1 MTDFLTTKWVPP
13 HVAALSGYHAA
24 ETVTNGPDVLKM
36 DLNECQAPPSPRVV
50 AALRAAVEADAAL
63 NWYPDS
69 TCAPLRQSIGRY
81 LHISADSVLV
91 ANGSNMAMELI
102 ARAFLTRDDPV
113 LIVSPVY
120 AVFSVQCK
128 LQQARIETFQF
139 HKPFAPDFAELL
151 TRVAL
156 PVPSRGRDQPPA
168 RPSDACKIIYLANP
182 NNPTGVGY
190 PREQIRALVEKRP
203 DTLIVLDEAYVE
215 YCGGSS
221 VDLVATHP
229 NLLVLRSFSKA
240 FSLAGMRCG
249 YVVAQPAVLD
259 VLARVLAPW
268 AVSGLTQAAAQA
280 AVEDLDY
287 MRETVAECARA
298 RRQIVDG
305 LTDLGFVVHDTQAN
319 FIIWQVSAPAH
330 VVQVLAARHVY
341 VSNKDSVP
349 QLKGCLRLTVGNRDQ
364 AKRFLGIVEKLQA
377 RRLLEP

>member
-1 MTDFLTTKWVPP
+1 MTDFSTSKWVPP

-24 ETVTNGPDVLKM
+24 ETVTSGPDVLKM
-36 DLNECQAPPSPRVV
+36 DLNECQAPPSPRVA
-50 AALRAAVEADAAL
+50 AALRAAVDGDAAL

-69 TCAPLRQSIGRY
+69 TCAPLRQSIGHY
-81 LHISADSVLV
+81 LHVPADSVMV
-91 ANGSNMAMELI
+91 TNGSNMAMELI

-120 AVFSVQCK
+120 AVFPVQCK
-128 LQQARIETFQF
+128 VQQARIETFQF
-139 HKPFAPDFAELL
+139 HQPFAPDFAELL
-151 TRVAL
+151 TREGAY
-156 PVPSRGRDQPPA
+156 
-168 RPSDACKIIYLANP
+168 KIIYLANP

-215 YCGGSS
+215 YYGGSS

-249 YVVAQPAVLD
+249 YVVAQPSVLD
-259 VLARVLAPW
+259 VLGRVLAPW
-268 AVSGLTQAAAQA
+268 AVSGLTQVAARA
-280 AVEDLDY
+280 AVEDLEY

-305 LTDLGFVVHDTQAN
+305 LKDLGFVVHDTQAN
-319 FIIWQVSAPAH
+319 FIIWQVPVPAH
-330 VVQVLAARHVY
+330 VVQVLAARRVY

-349 QLKGCLRLTVGNRDQ
+349 QMKGCLRLTVGNRNQ
-364 AKRFLGIVEKLQA
+364 AKRFLGIVEELQA